1 MGTRVH
7 VSVISSLYLQLS
19 RTEHWQP
26 GWKSLADQEQD
37 VLEEE
42 ISCRERSVLNTS
54 FFFSPYWI

>member
-1 MGTRVH
+1 MARARHGGVD

-19 RTEHWQP
+19 RTEDWQP

-42 ISCRERSVLNTS
+42 ISCSAGRGLC
-54 FFFSPYWI
+54 